1 MPNILSL
8 SCLYGIFLLNL
19 HRKSYGGEAG
29 ASLCDIKSPSI
40 LFKTWNKTF
49 KDMMNAQ
56 DIKNGTCIRM
66 DGQLYFVV
74 EFLHV
79 KPGKGNTFMR
89 TKLKNVV
96 DGRVLERRFNIGEK
110 LEDVRVERRP
120 YQFLYTDGGD
130 DIFMNNET
138 FEQVPINKELVTG
151 SAFMK
156 EGDTVEVVSD
166 ASTDTVLYAEMPVKT
181 VLKITYTEPGL
192 KGDTATNT
200 LKPATVETGA
210 TVRVPLFINEG
221 ELIEVDTRSGEYV
234 GRVKA

>member
-1 MPNILSL
+1 MI
-8 SCLYGIFLLNL
+8 
-19 HRKSYGGEAG
+19 
-29 ASLCDIKSPSI
+29 
-40 LFKTWNKTF
+40 
-49 KDMMNAQ
+49 NAQ

-66 DGQLYFVV
+66 DGRLYFCV

-89 TKLKNVV
+89 TKLKDVV

-120 YQFLYTDGGD
+120 FQYLYTDGED

-138 FEQVPINKELVTG
+138 FEQIPIKKDLVTG
-151 SAFMK
+151 SDFMK
-156 EGDTVEVVSD
+156 EGDTVEVVTD
-166 ASTDTVLYAEMPVKT
+166 ASTETVLYAEMPVKT

-210 TVRVPLFINEG
+210 EVRVPLFVNEG
-221 ELIEVDTRSGEYV
+221 EFIEVDTRDGSYIS
-234 GRVKA
+234 RIKA

>member
-1 MPNILSL
+1 MINS
-8 SCLYGIFLLNL
+8 
-19 HRKSYGGEAG
+19 
-29 ASLCDIKSPSI
+29 
-40 LFKTWNKTF
+40 
-49 KDMMNAQ
+49 Q
-56 DIKNGTCIRM
+56 DIKNGTCIRL
-66 DGQLYFVV
+66 DNRLYFCI

-89 TKLKNVV
+89 TKLKDVV

-120 YQFLYTDGGD
+120 YQFLYAEGD
-130 DIFMNNET
+130 DNIFMNQET
-138 FEQVPINKELVTG
+138 YAQIPIAQDLVTG
-151 SAFMK
+151 VEFMK

-166 ASTDTVLYAEMPVKT
+166 ASTETVLFAEMPVKT

-221 ELIEVDTRSGEYV
+221 ELIEVDTRDGSYV

>member
-1 MPNILSL
+1 
-8 SCLYGIFLLNL
+8 
-19 HRKSYGGEAG
+19 
-29 ASLCDIKSPSI
+29 
-40 LFKTWNKTF
+40 
-49 KDMMNAQ
+49 MMNAQ

-66 DGQLYFVV
+66 DGQVYFVI

-120 YQFLYTDGGD
+120 YQYLYADGND

-151 SAFMK
+151 AAFMK
-156 EGDTVEVVSD
+156 EGDVVEVVSD
-166 ASTDTVLYAEMPVKT
+166 ASTETVLYAEMPMKT
-181 VLKITYTEPGL
+181 VLKITYTEPGI

-210 TVRVPLFINEG
+210 EVRVPLFVNEG
-221 ELIEVDTRSGEYV
+221 DSIEVDTRDGSYV

>member
-1 MPNILSL
+1 M
-8 SCLYGIFLLNL
+8 
-19 HRKSYGGEAG
+19 K
-29 ASLCDIKSPSI
+29 
-40 LFKTWNKTF
+40 
-49 KDMMNAQ
+49 NAQ

-66 DGQLYFVV
+66 DGRLYFVI

-89 TKLKNVV
+89 TKLKDVV

-120 YQFLYTDGGD
+120 YQYLYADGQD

-138 FEQVPINKELVTG
+138 FEQVPISKELVTG
-151 SAFMK
+151 AAFMK

-166 ASTDTVLYAEMPVKT
+166 ASTDTVLYAEMPMKT
-181 VLKITYTEPGL
+181 VLKVTYTEPGI

-210 TVRVPLFINEG
+210 TVRVPLFIGEG
-221 ELIEVDTRSGEYV
+221 ELIEVDTRDGSYV